1 MSNVPK
7 ARRILR
13 ELLTNEW
20 IGERIKT
27 EIRAAL
33 RVMTRRPHVRE
44 TPRIMNGG
52 VTKAQRQR
60 VLILAKNTE
69 LSQAEIA
76 RRVGLGAQAGGR
88 VSEILHGMR

>member
-52 VTKAQRQR
+52 VTPVAIIFEPSGKTS
-60 VLILAKNTE
+60 IK
-69 LSQAEIA
+69 
-76 RRVGLGAQAGGR
+76 GLDTK
-88 VSEILHGMR
+88 I